1 MISPHFDPFEARA
14 VSVRAPENYHQ
25 PRVSLLT
32 GTHANRACSHLAFAT
47 ATCGRLSCRRR
58 DRFHAGFGQGLAQH
72 RQLLPRLRDSIPTPS
87 PPPPCL
93 GLEKLWLFWGVVSKC
108 WAELGP
114 MGGSISPSRF
124 GVKCCPDVLNVPLQ
138 LGSWHPLSQPDQ
150 APFLHS
156 LFPCHLAAAPS
167 GGLGLGVWPS
177 PLSHSLPAGPQ
188 ALSSR
193 LDSHFQTLT

>member
-1 MISPHFDPFEARA
+1 MFSRSAARVLTAPA
-14 VSVRAPENYHQ
+14 VTWPLPQRHV
-25 PRVSLLT
+25 
-32 GTHANRACSHLAFAT
+32 
-47 ATCGRLSCRRR
+47 TCGRLSCRRR
-58 DRFHAGFGQGLAQH
+58 GRFHAGFGQDLAQH
-72 RQLLPRLRDSIPTPS
+72 RQLLPRLRDSILTPS

-93 GLEKLWLFWGVVSKC
+93 GLEKPWLFWGMASKC

-167 GGLGLGVWPS
+167 GGLGLGTWPS
-177 PLSHSLPAGPQ
+177 PLSHSLPRGPQ